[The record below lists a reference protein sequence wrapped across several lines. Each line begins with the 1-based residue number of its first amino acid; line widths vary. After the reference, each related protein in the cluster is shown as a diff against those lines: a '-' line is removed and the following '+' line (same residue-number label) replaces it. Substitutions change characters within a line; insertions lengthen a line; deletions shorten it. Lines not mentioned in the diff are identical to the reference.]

1 MTSKAPSQDARGPA
15 AERIPARLLERLGS
29 EPTTGRSPLRNS
41 LNAFEEFIPLIL
53 AVHGILLLSYFGASS
68 TQWVALIAAA
78 LSGVIGTA
86 VRLPRSISRRARA
99 VLLLAVA
106 GYLLVTTGGT
116 SSHFVLWL
124 FILVSTYPFLISL
137 RESVGYVVATCLLYV
152 GTLPFSEPQE
162 PMVVV
167 VSRVALLLF
176 LGFLMR
182 QASRNLRAYSRMQQL
197 AATDDLTGIANRRH
211 FFDRAEREFA
221 RARRFKTPLSAVLL
235 DLDAF
240 KAINDTHGHAAGD
253 LALRETARLLR
264 RHARSVDTVARLGG
278 DEFGM
283 LLPQTEAEGAKVLIQ
298 RLRERI
304 SEHVIATEDAEFR
317 VQFSA
322 GVAELDAHCESFG
335 ELLTR
340 ADASMYGDKRS
351 EVAYLRRV

>member
-1 MTSKAPSQDARGPA
+1 MTSADPPQDPRGDA
-15 AERIPARLLERLGS
+15 AERVPARLLERLGS
-29 EPTTGRSPLRNS
+29 EPTTSRSPLRNS
-41 LNAFEEFIPLIL
+41 LDAFEQFIPLIL

-86 VRLPRSISRRARA
+86 VRLPRSVSRRARA
-99 VLLLAVA
+99 ILLLAVA

-137 RESVGYVVATCLLYV
+137 RESVGYVLGTCLLYV

-176 LGFLMR
+176 LGILMR
-182 QASRNLRAYSRMQQL
+182 QASRNLRAYSKMQQL

-211 FFDRAEREFA
+211 FFDRAEREFE
-221 RARRFKTPLSAVLL
+221 RARRFETPLTAVLI

-240 KAINDTHGHAAGD
+240 KAINDSHGHAAGD

-283 LLPQTEAEGAKVLIQ
+283 LLPQTDGRGAEILLE
-298 RLRERI
+298 RLREKI
-304 SEHVIATEDAEFR
+304 GDHVIATENAEFR
-317 VQFSA
+317 VRFSA
-322 GVAELDAHCESFG
+322 GIAELDVTVQSFG

-340 ADASMYGDKRS
+340 ADASMYGDKRRQ
-351 EVAYLRRV
+351 VTYLRPL